1 MLILRIGGVRF
12 IAPAVLMAALMRF
25 VILVGLGRLALAR
38 LIGMWHKLVSET
50 LKISSLSV
58 VVVLAIPI
66 GG

>member
-1 MLILRIGGVRF
+1 MFV
-12 IAPAVLMAALMRF
+12 AALKRF
-25 VILVGLGRLALAR
+25 VILVGLGRLTLAW
-38 LIGMWHKLVSET
+38 LVGMWHKLVSET